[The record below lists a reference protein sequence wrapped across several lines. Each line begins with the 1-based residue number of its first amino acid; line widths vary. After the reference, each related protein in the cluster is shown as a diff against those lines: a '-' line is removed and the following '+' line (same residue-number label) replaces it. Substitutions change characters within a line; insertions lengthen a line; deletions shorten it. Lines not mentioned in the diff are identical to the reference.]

1 MGRDRQQHGDD
12 PIDRIDVTLVTGTDD
27 GADTNGEVYVTVAG
41 REFNV
46 KRRNYDDRQAG
57 AVDQYRL
64 GNGANIEH
72 PAQND
77 PRGMPIF
84 MVWDNPIGLRFEPQ
98 AGANPPDTWQVSD
111 AYLSVF
117 TEGGYEEFAGL
128 VAPLMGSW
136 LGFHTGLVLHGFA
149 VESQDEDKTP
159 LKTKR
164 PE

>member
-1 MGRDRQQHGDD
+1 MPRDRQQYGED
-12 PIDRIDVTLVTGTDD
+12 PIDRIEVTLVTGTDD

-46 KRRNYDDRQAG
+46 KRRNYDDRKAG
-57 AVDQYRL
+57 AVDQYVL
-64 GNGANIEH
+64 GHGTNIEH
-72 PAQND
+72 PAEND
-77 PRGMPIF
+77 PRGMPIY

-98 AGANPPDTWQVSD
+98 ASVNPPDTWQLND

-117 TEGGYEEFAGL
+117 TEGGYEDFCSLEASL
-128 VAPLMGSW
+128 APRW
-136 LGFHTGLVLHGFA
+136 LGFHFGLVLHGFA
-149 VESQDEDKTP
+149 REIQDEDKTP